1 MKVYI
6 CYRRLRIIKLHH
18 SSIMPLKE
26 VQRILKKDGQL
37 LVFEITSDNPLVQIY
52 RKLLTLCTK

>member
-1 MKVYI
+1 
-6 CYRRLRIIKLHH
+6 
-18 SSIMPLKE
+18 MPLKE